1 MALRGRSER
10 GVDEL
15 FVSREAVVESATTS
29 TTVDLSETGV
39 GKIVV
44 VATVEGRLV
53 LRERRESGPKE
64 LAVS

>member
-44 VATVEGRLV
+44 VATVEGSLV